1 MTTLSLRRLLPL
13 LLALGCAPGEDGDE
27 WLSQSRSAE
36 LPATISISGTARDFK
51 FSHPDFE
58 DYIGD
63 DRGMVTTTIGADSKP
78 VYAHADTVSTTGAA
92 NFNQWF
98 NDTAGVNAS
107 TSYPITLE
115 LVSTSPP
122 LYRYTNSSFFPLDG
136 QLYGNEGKSHNY
148 AFTYELHTV
157 FQYTGGEKFS
167 FTGDDDVFV
176 YINKKLVIDLGG
188 VHPQQSASVNLDN
201 VASSLGLVI
210 GGVYQFD
217 MFFAERHTTQSNFKV
232 ETSIAS
238 FADCQ
243 PGYSAG
249 IIGLDGVDVSGT
261 PSITGAFPSVFSNI
275 SVELAGNYDLE
286 GDAVSG
292 GTVEISGNKLPGGQV
307 IEDASQ
313 IVVPDPSGAVAAAA
327 VTNDNAKIPTVTVGK
342 KKKSPLDGTA
352 LELSS
357 QQVIYLTTV
366 SYSFTSVDVSGQ
378 ARIDLNGIVTIYLAG
393 GASFNGGSATNSQQD
408 SLTIV
413 SSSSDEL
420 KFNGGGTTTTHVFAP
435 NAAVR
440 FSGTQDFKGS
450 VVGREVRISGTAEL
464 EVPTDVLSAQ
474 TGVCDEDDFDDAGD
488 EVGDEV
494 GDEAGDEEDTGLPP
508 LPPIPN

>member
-1 MTTLSLRRLLPL
+1 MKIHPLRRLLPL
-13 LLALGCAPGEDGDE
+13 SFALGCAPGDDDE
-27 WLSQSRSAE
+27 GFGHTRSAE
-36 LPATISISGTARDFK
+36 LPATISISGTVRDFK

-63 DRGMVTTTIGADSKP
+63 DRGIVTTTIGADSKP
-78 VYAHADTVSTTGAA
+78 VYAKADTVSTSGAA
-92 NFNQWF
+92 NFNQWW

-122 LYRYTNSSFFPLDG
+122 LYRYTNSSFFPIDG

-157 FQYTGGEKFS
+157 FQYTGGETFS

-176 YINKKLVIDLGG
+176 YINKQRVIDLGG
-188 VHPQQSASVNLDN
+188 VHPQQSASVKLDQ
-201 VASSLGLVI
+201 VATSIGLVV

-238 FADCQ
+238 FSDCH
-243 PGYSAG
+243 PSYSAG
-249 IIGLDGVDVSGT
+249 IVGLDLVDMSGT
-261 PSITGAFPSVFSNI
+261 PAVTGAFPSVFSNH
-275 SVELAGNYDLE
+275 SVELAGNYDLD

-292 GTVEISGNKLPGGQV
+292 GSVEISGNKLPGGDV
-307 IEDASQ
+307 IEDATQ
-313 IVVPDPSGAVAAAA
+313 ITVPDPSGAVAAAA
-327 VTNDNAKIPTVTVGK
+327 QTNDNSKVPTVTVGK
-342 KKKSPLDGTA
+342 KQKSPLTGTA
-352 LELSS
+352 LSLSS
-357 QQVIYLTTV
+357 QQAITLTTG
-366 SYSFTSVDVSGQ
+366 SYYFTSVDVSGQ
-378 ARIDLNGIVTIYLAG
+378 AQINVNGIVTIYLAG
-393 GASFNGGSATNSQQD
+393 GAKFNGGSATNSSQD
-408 SLTIV
+408 SLTII
-413 SSSSDEL
+413 SSASDEL
-420 KFNGGGTTTTHVFAP
+420 QFNGGGSTTTHVFAP
-435 NAAVR
+435 NATVR

-450 VVGREVRISGTAEL
+450 VVGKEVRISGTAEL

-474 TGVCDEDDFDDAGD
+474 TGVCDEDDFDDAG
-488 EVGDEV
+488 
-494 GDEAGDEEDTGLPP
+494 EEDEGEDGELPP

>member
-1 MTTLSLRRLLPL
+1 MKIFPLRRLLAL
-13 LLALGCAPGEDGDE
+13 LLAFGCAPADDESEFSSERRSGD
-27 WLSQSRSAE
+27 
-36 LPATISISGTARDFK
+36 LPTTITISGTARDFK

-63 DRGMVTTTIGADSKP
+63 DRGIVTTTLGADSKP
-78 VYAHADTVSTTGAA
+78 VYAKDDTVSTSGATY
-92 NFNQWF
+92 FNQWY

-122 LYRYTNSSFFPLDG
+122 LYRYTNSNFFPLDG
-136 QLYGNEGKSHNY
+136 QLYGNEGKNHNF

-188 VHPQQSASVNLDN
+188 VHPQQSASVNLDT
-201 VASSLGLVI
+201 VATSLGLVV
-210 GGVYQFD
+210 GGTYQFD

-238 FADCQ
+238 FVDCH

-249 IIGLDGVDVSGT
+249 IVGLDLVSMSGT
-261 PSITGAFPSVFSNI
+261 PSITGAFPSVFSNE
-275 SVELAGNYDLE
+275 SVELAGNYSLA

-292 GTVEISGNKLPGGQV
+292 GTVDISGNKLPGGHV
-307 IEDASQ
+307 IEDATQ
-313 IVVPDPSGAVAAAA
+313 ITVPDPSAAVASAAQS
-327 VTNDNAKIPTVTVGK
+327 NNNANVPTVTVGK
-342 KKKSPLDGTA
+342 KKKSPLTGNDLKLTG
-352 LELSS
+352 S
-357 QQVIYLTTV
+357 QAITLTTG
-366 SYSFTSVDVSGQ
+366 SYYFTSVDVSGQ
-378 ARIDLNGIVTIYLAG
+378 AQINVNGIVTIYLAG
-393 GASFNGGSATNSQQD
+393 AAKFNGGSATNSQQD
-408 SLTIV
+408 SLTVI
-413 SSSSDEL
+413 SSASDEL
-420 KFNGGGTTTTHVFAP
+420 AFNGGGSTTTHVYAP
-435 NAAVR
+435 NATVR

-450 VVGREVRISGTAEL
+450 VVGKEVRISGTAGL
-464 EVPTDVLSAQ
+464 QVPTDVLSAQ
-474 TGVCDEDDFDDAGD
+474 TGVCDEDDFDDAGEETGDD
-488 EVGDEV
+488 EGE
-494 GDEAGDEEDTGLPP
+494 LPP